1 MDTDSS
7 TQRPILTTI
16 RPTVPEPEIT
26 AAALPDPV
34 GPLAAPDHLRLEQYL
49 PGDVLGGARPAPRI
63 SWEIASA
70 PAGWRPAAAELEIT
84 RTDLAGTPLAAPER
98 LPLAAADGVLVAWP
112 AAPLGSRERVVL
124 RVRVM
129 GRIGVGGSAPPST
142 HETQLAQKTPNPPIK
157 APRLY

>member
-49 PGDVLGGARPAPRI
+49 PGDVLGGAHPAPRI
-63 SWEIASA
+63 S
-70 PAGWRPAAAELEIT
+70 
-84 RTDLAGTPLAAPER
+84 
-98 LPLAAADGVLVAWP
+98 
-112 AAPLGSRERVVL
+112 
-124 RVRVM
+124 
-129 GRIGVGGSAPPST
+129 
-142 HETQLAQKTPNPPIK
+142 
-157 APRLY
+157 